1 MCHPY
6 IESAIA
12 LPDYDKSQETTL
24 FSGHQKLTSAMKL
37 RPEKLW
43 QTSNLLEPP
52 EVRLVSYLEVYIG
65 GWC

>member
-6 IESAIA
+6 IESAIT

-24 FSGHQKLTSAMKL
+24 FSGRQKLTSAMKL

-43 QTSNLLEPP
+43 
-52 EVRLVSYLEVYIG
+52 
-65 GWC
+65 